1 MARRQHDAA
10 AYGRRVARLH
20 DGSING
26 SVDGTRRVG
35 GAPPHDSELDDAA
48 FDDAGFDDAE
58 LRRATDDG
66 QDPGDAPPD
75 SPVTA
80 SDPRTSVDDLWRMAE
95 QPHLRAW
102 IVANTSAPAD
112 LINEIARVGGPGVH
126 RALAILRESLAAP
139 GSAAQE

>member
-80 SDPRTSVDDLWRMAE
+80 SDPRTSVDDL
-95 QPHLRAW
+95 
-102 IVANTSAPAD
+102 
-112 LINEIARVGGPGVH
+112 
-126 RALAILRESLAAP
+126 
-139 GSAAQE
+139 